1 MRLKTKSKLEI
12 GKKTGRK
19 FTTVVAATALACTL
33 SFSSAKADITG
44 FGSDNISLNSYPG
57 ANPGG
62 GTTLTGTTSPS
73 WTINSINCCSG
84 NAVSIDAST
93 STLTLG
99 GGDNYNGGSAFAN
112 TQQSTADGWTA
123 SFTFDQAIGVSPNQ
137 LTWAFVVQNDPRGA
151 QALDYLFS
159 GDVPANGS
167 PITPSAEVVFAN
179 GGSDL
184 NVGFLNNT
192 GTGTPAYN
200 ATTFDT
206 SLTFTGGAITA
217 DLSYSGTTLTLNLI
231 QGSNT
236 YTTSETVDIPTLV
249 GTSSYVGFDAN
260 RMDQGVTINNFSFT
274 AASVPEPS
282 TMASAALGLM
292 VLLSIMR
299 LRRQSMI

>member
-1 MRLKTKSKLEI
+1 M
-12 GKKTGRK
+12 GRK
-19 FTTVVAATALACTL
+19 FTTVVAAIAVACTL
-33 SFSSAKADITG
+33 SLSSAKADLTG

-62 GTTLTGTTSPS
+62 VTTLTGTTSPS

-99 GGDNYNGGSAFAN
+99 GGGVYNGGSAFSN
-112 TQQSTADGWTA
+112 TLQSTASDWTA
-123 SFTFDQAIGVSPNQ
+123 SFTFDQATGVTPAQ
-137 LTWAFVVQNDPRGA
+137 LTWAFVLQNDPRGSL
-151 QALDYLFS
+151 ALDSMFS
-159 GDVPANGS
+159 GYQGNGS
-167 PITPSAEVVFAN
+167 PITPSSEVVFAN

-217 DLSYSGTTLTLNLI
+217 DLSYSGTTLTVNLI

-236 YTTSETVDIPTLV
+236 YTTSETVAIPTLV

-260 RMDQGVTINNFSFT
+260 RMDQGVTITNFSYT
-274 AASVPEPS
+274 TASVPEPS
-282 TMASAALGLM
+282 TLGSIAFGALALIAVM
-292 VLLSIMR
+292 H
-299 LRRQSMI
+299 LRRRSRV

>member
-1 MRLKTKSKLEI
+1 M
-12 GKKTGRK
+12 
-19 FTTVVAATALACTL
+19 
-33 SFSSAKADITG
+33 
-44 FGSDNISLNSYPG
+44 
-57 ANPGG
+57 
-62 GTTLTGTTSPS
+62 
-73 WTINSINCCSG
+73 
-84 NAVSIDAST
+84 
-93 STLTLG
+93 
-99 GGDNYNGGSAFAN
+99 
-112 TQQSTADGWTA
+112 
-123 SFTFDQAIGVSPNQ
+123 
-137 LTWAFVVQNDPRGA
+137 
-151 QALDYLFS
+151 DYLFS